1 MGRLRDFESVVAF
14 LSEEEIDEMQA
25 AIDAR
30 RGARTGG
37 GTLEAHEALSGTAV
51 RVGEGARGS
60 ELAGMVG
67 VHRARLRQPR
77 APRAGRQARGRQA
90 GAVLLPSAGE
100 GRRGGAG
107 VEAFFSELR
116 A

>member
-1 MGRLRDFESVVAF
+1 MGRLREFESVVAF

-67 VHRARLRQPR
+67 VIERGFGSPEHPALDVRL
-77 APRAGRQARGRQA
+77 
-90 GAVLLPSAGE
+90 E
-100 GRRGGAG
+100 DGRRELFCYHQLEKVGEAG
-107 VEAFFSELR
+107 QA
-116 A
+116 